1 MEFSF
6 AHSMIDC
13 SSLSSTIREFHAKMP
28 IDTCTPYV
36 HVTSHISSSINK
48 SQSKALPT
56 CNIRLTTT
64 TQLSCP
70 LCSSRSI
77 ASYNHTQPPF
87 PPTHSLTLS
96 IPRNPLQE
104 RRKKNRISSAKDLA
118 EAPRLSS
125 SSFLPLFVAFY
136 GPFLGLWMRMK
147 EVSNNS
153 FTRSAAAFTLA
164 QTDTRDRGGVNY
176 KKRANG
182 K

>member
-1 MEFSF
+1 
-6 AHSMIDC
+6 MIDC
-13 SSLSSTIREFHAKMP
+13 SSLSSTVREFHAKMP

-77 ASYNHTQPPF
+77 ASYNRTQPPF

-96 IPRNPLQE
+96 VPRNPLQE
-104 RRKKNRISSAKDLA
+104 RRKKSDLVR
-118 EAPRLSS
+118 EGPCRSTPSLVLFLP
-125 SSFLPLFVAFY
+125 SSFCRSLWSFPWPLDAY
-136 GPFLGLWMRMK
+136 
-147 EVSNNS
+147 E
-153 FTRSAAAFTLA
+153 
-164 QTDTRDRGGVNY
+164 GGVKQLFY
-176 KKRANG
+176 PVSCRFHLG
-182 K
+182 PDGHEGPRGCEL